1 MAHKKHSKLVTALVL
16 GLSSGY
22 ASAAGFQLL
31 EQNVSGL
38 GNAYAGSAAVAEN
51 ASTIFFNPAGM
62 TQLKDREFSAGV
74 AAIGPSF
81 KFSDNGSSVGG
92 ATGFGNAGNGGD
104 AGSWAAV
111 PNAYMSWALN
121 KDLYVG
127 VGLSAPFGLKTEYS
141 SPWIGSAQSNSF
153 SVETM
158 NINPS
163 IAYRVSDT
171 VSLGAGVSWQHIDAK
186 YKRLAG
192 AVDIPVPSIPITF
205 PQALTTVSTVTATL
219 KGDAWGWNVGGL
231 FTASPA
237 TKVGVSYRSTV
248 TQDVTGDIAVTG
260 ASASPLAPTFYSLGT
275 SGAKASLKLPDMA
288 ILSATHQLNDKWQL
302 LGDVSWT
309 GWSSVPKLDLV
320 RTSGV
325 QNGAIAQTL
334 DTDFRDTW
342 RVAVGGTYQ
351 YRQDLK
357 LKFGLA
363 YDQTPVK
370 GEATRMVS
378 LPDSDRTQISTGAQ
392 WALSGGST
400 LDLGL
405 AYLMFADASI
415 NNNQLLKAR
424 GLVKGNY
431 TGSAWLLGLQY
442 SVPF

>member
-1 MAHKKHSKLVTALVL
+1 
-16 GLSSGY
+16 
-22 ASAAGFQLL
+22 
-31 EQNVSGL
+31 
-38 GNAYAGSAAVAEN
+38 
-51 ASTIFFNPAGM
+51 
-62 TQLKDREFSAGV
+62 
-74 AAIGPSF
+74 
-81 KFSDNGSSVGG
+81 
-92 ATGFGNAGNGGD
+92 
-104 AGSWAAV
+104 
-111 PNAYMSWALN
+111 MSWALN

-127 VGLSAPFGLKTEYS
+127 VGLSAPFGLKSEYS

-171 VSLGAGVSWQHIDAK
+171 VSLGAGVSWQHLDAK
-186 YKRLAG
+186 YKRLSG
-192 AVDIPVPSIPITF
+192 ASAIPLTGTSIVF
-205 PQALTTVSTVTATL
+205 PQALTTTSTVTAAL
-219 KGDAWGWNVGGL
+219 KGDAWGWNVGGF
-231 FTASPA
+231 FTLTPA
-237 TKVGVSYRSTV
+237 TKVGASYRSTV
-248 TQDVTGDIAVTG
+248 TQDTTGDITVTG
-260 ASASPLAPTFYSLGT
+260 PSTDPLASTFFGLGT

-288 ILSATHQLNDKWQL
+288 ILSASHQLNDKWQL

-309 GWSSVPKLDLV
+309 GWSSIPKLDLV
-320 RTSGV
+320 RTSGLR
-325 QNGAIAQTL
+325 NGDIAQTL
-334 DTDFRDTW
+334 DSDFRDTW
-342 RVAVGGTYQ
+342 RVAVGGNYQ

-370 GEATRMVS
+370 GERTRMVS

-415 NNNQLLKAR
+415 NNDQLSKAR

-431 TGSAWLLGLQY
+431 AGSAWLLGAQY
-442 SVPF
+442 SLPF

>member
-1 MAHKKHSKLVTALVL
+1 MSNKHTILTVALVM
-16 GLSSGY
+16 GAFSSY
-22 ASAAGFQLL
+22 ASAAGFQLM

-38 GNAYAGSAAVAEN
+38 GNSYAGSAAVAEN

-81 KFSDNGSSVGG
+81 KFTDSGSSVD
-92 ATGFGNAGNGGD
+92 GFAAAGSGGD

-171 VSLGAGVSWQHIDAK
+171 VSLGAGVSYQHIDAK
-186 YKRLAG
+186 YKRLFATG
-192 AVDIPVPSIPITF
+192 DYPIPGVGTIPKSVTN
-205 PQALTTVSTVTATL
+205 ATTVTMNL
-219 KGDAWGWNVGGL
+219 KGDAWGWNIGGL
-231 FTASPA
+231 FSVTPA
-237 TKVGVSYRSTV
+237 TKVGISYRSTV
-248 TQDVTGDIAVTG
+248 AQDTTGDSSLTG
-260 ASASPLAPTFYSLGT
+260 PFALLNSLGS
-275 SGAKASLKLPDMA
+275 SGVKTSLKLPDMA

-309 GWSSVPKLDLV
+309 GWSSIPKIDV
-320 RTSGV
+320 VATSGV
-325 QNGAIAQTL
+325 KVGTTVQTL
-334 DTDFRDTW
+334 NSDFRDTW
-342 RVAVGGTYQ
+342 RLAMGGNYQ
-351 YRQDLK
+351 YSQDMK

-363 YDQTPVK
+363 FDQTPVK
-370 GEATRMVS
+370 GETTRMVS
-378 LPDSDRTQISTGAQ
+378 LPDNDRTQISTGAQ
-392 WALSGGST
+392 WALNGGST
-400 LDLGL
+400 LDFGI
-405 AYLMFADASI
+405 AYLMIASPTV
-415 NNNQLLKAR
+415 NNNQLAEGH
-424 GLVKGNY
+424 GLVKGSY
-431 TGSAWLLGLQY
+431 TGNAWILGLQY
-442 SVPF
+442 SMPF